1 MSIGNDLQ
9 EMEVST
15 KKSVTAVNRG
25 AKPSEAMPKLSTG
38 IVDGQSGNWEDL
50 GGPTPFNSRSTD
62 DSNKLS
68 TPGKT
73 LKQVSNVVNK
83 GAKAADAMQKL
94 NASKVSYEDVE
105 YDEEEYDEEE
115 YDEEDEILESSE
127 KETEGSKKDKKED
140 KKEYGKKNP
149 SKSEEDDEEEDD
161 EKEYKEDY
169 DFDFSEDVNALI
181 GGEGLSEEFKN
192 KATVIF
198 EAAVKTKIS
207 EIRENLQIKFDNAL
221 IEEVNTIKEE
231 LTERVDSYLE
241 YVSSEW
247 IEENALQVETGLKSQ
262 FSESFMTGL
271 KELFEE
277 HYVEIPEDKYNVL
290 EGMVERLDEMEYKL
304 NEQIERNVQ
313 LNQRLS
319 EAVSDTIFNDVT
331 EGLALTQKEKL
342 ASLVESVEF
351 EGEEDYREKL
361 ETLKESYFTRNT
373 QVSSREEVLLE
384 GVEDDYGPQMNSYL
398 RALGKFSK

>member
-25 AKPSEAMPKLSTG
+25 AKPGEAMHKLSTG
-38 IVDGQSGNWEDL
+38 IVDGQSGSWEDL

-83 GAKAADAMQKL
+83 GAKSADPMQKL
-94 NASKVSYEDVE
+94 NKSKVSYEDA
-105 YDEEEYDEEE
+105 E
-115 YDEEDEILESSE
+115 YDEEDKILEAKCDEDSE
-127 KETEGSKKDKKED
+127 EDPEEDPEVNGEDEKGGKKSSKKKMKYMQQE
-140 KKEYGKKNP
+140 EV
-149 SKSEEDDEEEDD
+149 EEDDEEED
-161 EKEYKEDY
+161 EEDY
-169 DFDFSEDVNALI
+169 NLDFSEDVNAII

-192 KATVIF
+192 KATIIF
-198 EAAVKTKIS
+198 EAAVKNKIS
-207 EIRENLQIKFDNAL
+207 EIKENLQVRFDNAL
-221 IEEVNTIKEE
+221 VEEVLSIKEE

-241 YVSSEW
+241 YVSNEW
-247 IEENALQVETGLKSQ
+247 LEENALQVEKGLKGEL
-262 FSESFMTGL
+262 SESFMSGM
-271 KELFEE
+271 KSLFEE

-313 LNQRLS
+313 LNKRLS
-319 EAVSDTIFNDVT
+319 EAVSDTIFNDVS
-331 EGLALTQKEKL
+331 EGLALTQKDKL
-342 ASLVESVEF
+342 AGLVESVEF
-351 EGEEDYREKL
+351 ESEEDYREKL
-361 ETLKESYFTRNT
+361 ETLKESYFSRNI

-384 GVEDDYGPQMNSYL
+384 GVEVDHGPQMNAYL
-398 RALGKFSK
+398 KALGKFSK

>member
-25 AKPSEAMPKLSTG
+25 AKPGEAMSKLSTG
-38 IVDGQSGNWEDL
+38 IVDGQSGSWEDL

-83 GAKAADAMQKL
+83 GAKSADPMQKL
-94 NASKVSYEDVE
+94 NKSKVSYEDVE
-105 YDEEEYDEEE
+105 YDEE
-115 YDEEDEILESSE
+115 DEILEAKSKEESDEDSE
-127 KETEGSKKDKKED
+127 EEDEDSEEEKGGKKSSKKKMEYMQKE
-140 KKEYGKKNP
+140 EV
-149 SKSEEDDEEEDD
+149 EEEDD
-161 EKEYKEDY
+161 EDEDEEEDY
-169 DFDFSEDVNALI
+169 NLDFSEDVNAI
-181 GGEGLSEEFKN
+181 ISGEGLSEEFKN
-192 KATVIF
+192 KATIIF
-198 EAAVKTKIS
+198 EAAVKNKIS
-207 EIRENLQIKFDNAL
+207 EIRENLQVKFDNAL
-221 IEEVNTIKEE
+221 IEEVNVIKEE

-247 IEENALQVETGLKSQ
+247 IEENALQIETGLKSQ

-271 KELFEE
+271 KDLFEE

-351 EGEEDYREKL
+351 ESETDYREKL
-361 ETLKESYFTRNT
+361 ETLKESYFSRNT

-384 GVEDDYGPQMNSYL
+384 GVEEDFGPQMNAYL

>member
-25 AKPSEAMPKLSTG
+25 AKPGEAMHKLSTG
-38 IVDGQSGNWEDL
+38 IVDGQSGSWEDL
-50 GGPTPFNSRSTD
+50 GGPNPFNSRSTD

-83 GAKAADAMQKL
+83 GAKSADPMQKL
-94 NASKVSYEDVE
+94 NKSKVSYEDA
-105 YDEEEYDEEE
+105 E
-115 YDEEDEILESSE
+115 YDEEDKILEAKCDEDSE
-127 KETEGSKKDKKED
+127 EDPEEDPEVNGEDEKGGKKSSKKKMKYMQQE
-140 KKEYGKKNP
+140 EV
-149 SKSEEDDEEEDD
+149 EEDDEEED
-161 EKEYKEDY
+161 EEDY
-169 DFDFSEDVNALI
+169 NLDFSEDVNAII

-192 KATVIF
+192 KATIIF
-198 EAAVKTKIS
+198 EAAVKNKIS
-207 EIRENLQIKFDNAL
+207 EIKENLQVRFDNAL
-221 IEEVNTIKEE
+221 VEEVLSIKEE

-241 YVSSEW
+241 YVSNEW
-247 IEENALQVETGLKSQ
+247 LEENALQVEKGLKGEL
-262 FSESFMTGL
+262 SESFMSGM
-271 KELFEE
+271 KSLFEE

-313 LNQRLS
+313 LNKRLS
-319 EAVSDTIFNDVT
+319 EAVSDTIFNDVS
-331 EGLALTQKEKL
+331 EGLALTQKDKL
-342 ASLVESVEF
+342 AGLVESVEF
-351 EGEEDYREKL
+351 ESEEDYREKL
-361 ETLKESYFTRNT
+361 ETLKESYFSRNI

-384 GVEDDYGPQMNSYL
+384 GVEEDHGPQMNAYL
-398 RALGKFSK
+398 KALGKFSK

>member
-25 AKPSEAMPKLSTG
+25 AKPGEAMHKLSTG
-38 IVDGQSGNWEDL
+38 IVDGQSGSWEDL

-83 GAKAADAMQKL
+83 GAKSADPMQKL
-94 NASKVSYEDVE
+94 NKSKVSYEDA
-105 YDEEEYDEEE
+105 E
-115 YDEEDEILESSE
+115 YDEEDKILEAKCDEDSE
-127 KETEGSKKDKKED
+127 EDSEEDPEVNGEDEKGGKKSSKKKMKYMQQE
-140 KKEYGKKNP
+140 EV
-149 SKSEEDDEEEDD
+149 EEDDEEED
-161 EKEYKEDY
+161 EEDY
-169 DFDFSEDVNALI
+169 NLDFSEDVNAII

-192 KATVIF
+192 KATIIF
-198 EAAVKTKIS
+198 EAAVKNKIS
-207 EIRENLQIKFDNAL
+207 EIKENLQVRFDNAL
-221 IEEVNTIKEE
+221 VEEVLSIKEE

-241 YVSSEW
+241 YVSNEW
-247 IEENALQVETGLKSQ
+247 LEENALQVEKGLKGEL
-262 FSESFMTGL
+262 SESFMSGM
-271 KELFEE
+271 KSLFEE

-313 LNQRLS
+313 LNKRLS
-319 EAVSDTIFNDVT
+319 EAVSDTIFNDVS
-331 EGLALTQKEKL
+331 EGLALTQKDKL
-342 ASLVESVEF
+342 AGLVESVEF
-351 EGEEDYREKL
+351 ESEEDYREKL
-361 ETLKESYFTRNT
+361 ETLKESYFSRNI

-384 GVEDDYGPQMNSYL
+384 GVEEDHGPQMNAYL
-398 RALGKFSK
+398 KALGKFSK